1 MIHYQT
7 GTYFRVNSA
16 ANGDTMFYEYD
27 SVRVKIK
34 TMDGEVTH
42 TGIITHLA
50 SNRMILQ
57 IKFTHS
63 MNIYFKEIISI
74 TKIEDHREM
83 NMR

>member
-1 MIHYQT
+1 MLHYT
-7 GTYFRVNSA
+7 SGTYFRVNPA
-16 ANGDTMFYEYD
+16 ANGDTWFYEYD
-27 SVRVKIK
+27 SVRVTIK

-50 SNRMILQ
+50 ANRMILQ

-63 MNIYFKEIISI
+63 MNIYFKEIVSI
-74 TKIEDHREM
+74 TKIEDHKEL